1 MRMDRRKFVRN
12 LGLSTVV
19 LGSGSLATASASV
32 LSGGSPANET
42 TEDDDQILFIGGIYA
57 E

>member
-19 LGSGSLATASASV
+19 LGSGSLATASASG
-32 LSGGSPANET
+32 LIPAGMT
-42 TEDDDQILFIGGIYA
+42 S
-57 E
+57 